1 MSVSDVDRMIEKTK
15 SQIKALESK
24 LEFYETKRVRE
35 KARAVY
41 LAKNPVGQHTRG
53 SSHWNRFL
61 KKHDLESEFEAGK

>member
-41 LAKNPVGQHTRG
+41 LAKTQ
-53 SSHWNRFL
+53 
-61 KKHDLESEFEAGK
+61 

>member
-35 KARAVY
+35 KSKSCLFSKKPSRTT
-41 LAKNPVGQHTRG
+41 HE
-53 SSHWNRFL
+53 RF
-61 KKHDLESEFEAGK
+61 